1 MNKKIQMLCIYCG
14 LVGICLFGVGFWLA
28 AGFIPPLS
36 PADSAQEIKDQYADN
51 ANGIRLGLLIVMIAG
66 ALTGPWVAAIS
77 HQIKRIEKQYGLT
90 VLSSTQLGM
99 GMLGVLVFI
108 IPTFMMQAA
117 AFRPNRD
124 ADLIMVINDMAW
136 LPFVGIWALLL
147 IQGMAIAIAV
157 FIDKE
162 QRVFPRWLAYFNV
175 WVVLLY
181 APTSVVFFFKE
192 GPFAWDGVIVFYL
205 PAVTFFVWYFVMF
218 VMMRKAILGE
228 GDFGV
233 DPVSIDTQ
241 VESESR

>member
-1 MNKKIQMLCIYCG
+1 MNKKIQMLFIYCG

-36 PADSAQEIKDQYADN
+36 PADSAQEIKNQYADN
-51 ANGIRLGLLIVMIAG
+51 SNGIRAGLLLVMIAG

-77 HQIKRIEKQYGLT
+77 HQIKRIEKPYGLT

-108 IPTFMMQAA
+108 IPTFIMQVA

-124 ADLIMVINDMAW
+124 PNLIMLVNDMGW
-136 LPFVGIWALLL
+136 LLLVGIWGPLF
-147 IQGMAIAIAV
+147 IQGVAIAIAV

-162 QRVFPRWLAYFNV
+162 ERVFPRWLGYFNV

-181 APTSVVFFFKE
+181 MTGSGLFFFKD
-192 GPFAWDGVIVFYL
+192 GPFAWDGAIVFYV
-205 PAVTFFVWYFVMF
+205 PAVTFFVWYVVMF
-218 VMMRKAILGE
+218 VMMRKAILSE
-228 GDFGV
+228 DDFGE
-233 DPVSIDTQ
+233 PVSADMQ
-241 VESESR
+241 ADSGSR